1 MDKLLGNKNFVA
13 VLALLIGI
21 LLWLGV
27 NLQQKTFN
35 DYTSTAERTQ
45 RIKNVQIV
53 PKYDKNQVYITD
65 MNVKTVDVVVR
76 GKESQLNKV
85 NTEKAHI
92 EVDLTK
98 VGKGEYKLPLVDV
111 GFPVDVIEIIPS
123 QITVVIDDLAK
134 VEMPVEID
142 TVGKPA
148 EGLKVGE
155 TVVKPNRVHVTLP
168 TSWVDDNIK
177 VKGKVSVEGAKEN
190 INSQVKLVAVDK
202 NGKELDFAVTPSVVD
217 VEVAI
222 TKPYKQIPLQIKLSG
237 EPPSG
242 YAISKVTQSVDKV
255 RVFGE
260 QSVLDALEFYEGP
273 QINVQGLTETKE
285 YTVELPLKNKISLVD
300 PAKVTVK
307 VEITPSI
314 TKTVD
319 NIGIKTIGLND
330 GFTTK
335 IISPDGGKISLPV
348 EGTPDR
354 ITTIQS
360 KDVQAIIDVT
370 NLPAGVHDVPVSF
383 NLPPYIKNIQQQE
396 MRVTVEIL
404 SKQSVDGA
412 TEVGGK
418 PDPGDKSPPDNGTE
432 HPNQGNGNG
441 NGSPTDS
448 NTGAVASPNPNGTS
462 TGQGNKSSP

>member
-1 MDKLLGNKNFVA
+1 VDNLLGNKKYVA
-13 VLALLIGI
+13 VIALLIGI

-35 DYTSTAERTQ
+35 DYSSTAERTQ

-53 PKYDKNQVYITD
+53 PKYDKNQVYIAE
-65 MNVKTVDVVVR
+65 MSVQTVDVVVR
-76 GKESQLNKV
+76 GKDSQLNKV

-98 VGKGEYKLPLVDV
+98 VGKGEYKLPLVEV

-123 QITVVIDDLAK
+123 QITVVVDDLQK

-142 TVGKPA
+142 AVGKPA

-177 VKGKVSVEGAKEN
+177 VKGKVNVEGAKEN

-202 NGKELDFAVTPSVVD
+202 NGKELDLAITPNVVD

-222 TKPYKQIPLQIKLSG
+222 TKPFKQVPLQIKLSG

-260 QSVLDALEFYEGP
+260 QSILDALEFYEGP

-285 YTVELPLKNKISLVD
+285 YTVELPIKNKISLVD

-335 IISPDGGKISLPV
+335 VISPADGKISLPV

-370 NLPAGVHDVPVSF
+370 NLPAGVHEVPVSF

-396 MRVTVEIL
+396 MRVTVEIF

-418 PDPGDKSPPDNGTE
+418 PDPGDKPSPDNETD
-432 HPNQGNGNG
+432 HPNQGNGNV
-441 NGSPTDS
+441 SPTDS
-448 NTGAVASPNPNGTS
+448 NTGSVASPSPNGTP